1 MVRVSELRVLDV
13 VNVLDGTRLGV
24 ISDLEVDLEA
34 GRIQAIVVP
43 GPRILGIFGRGH
55 ELVIPWEKIKKIGTD
70 VILVEVP
77 TGISPRAS

>member
-24 ISDLEVDLEA
+24 VSDLEVDLKE
-34 GRIQAIVVP
+34 GRIRAIVVP
-43 GPRILGIFGRGH
+43 PPRFLGLFGRGP
-55 ELVIPWEKIKKIGTD
+55 ELVIPWEKIRKIGAD

-77 TGISPRAS
+77 TAVDPRDL